1 MNTLRPGDLIAI
13 KYWWGEHV
21 GVVGSHGGLL
31 TLISNSN
38 ARGGVCEEYLEP
50 LVRRNEWRICQPLSQ
65 FGADLVI
72 ARARSKVGSKYDFWK
87 WNCEDF
93 AHWVFGLEPRSGQRD
108 GFAKLLTLVGVGLM
122 IAAAA
127 RAK

>member
-1 MNTLRPGDLIAI
+1 MKTLRPGDLIAI

-21 GVVGSHGGLL
+21 GVIGSQNGRL

-38 ARGGVCEEYLEP
+38 ARSGVCEEYLEP
-50 LVRRNEWRICQPLSQ
+50 LILGNVWRACQPLSQ
-65 FGADLVI
+65 FGPDLVI
-72 ARARSKVGSKYDFWK
+72 ARARSKIGSRYDFWK

-108 GFAKLLTLVGVGLM
+108 GLAKILAILGVGLVM
-122 IAAAA
+122 AVAA
-127 RAK
+127 RSK